1 MDSLS
6 PKHVSIKLIN
16 TPQRKY
22 FQRDLKM
29 ETQRFKIADILFGL
43 VIPIILA
50 VLIFALAYY
59 INPSGAMHI
68 LGASGATGTIA
79 VILSQGFA
87 QMIILGVP
95 MVLGLLW
102 NKWAGGA
109 AGFIM
114 GGIYYVAQ
122 AGQYNGLYAMAGG
135 VTVGVPVTNDTLL
148 GIANGSVTF
157 LAGSGYSSVPFN
169 FFGDLSMLFWLVNA
183 VIIGYIAGGL
193 NNGSTNFKRMLGAG
207 LTAALTTAVIQTL
220 MNYNVSLGDP
230 NNPMTARGMA
240 VGLWADPG
248 QAILINFVPSI
259 ALGVIVPIL
268 AKVMTW
274 YGLQPT
280 RHQ

>member
-1 MDSLS
+1 ME
-6 PKHVSIKLIN
+6 
-16 TPQRKY
+16 PQR
-22 FQRDLKM
+22 FR
-29 ETQRFKIADILFGL
+29 IADILNGL

-50 VLIFALAYY
+50 LLIFLIAYY
-59 INPSGAMHI
+59 INPSGAMHV
-68 LGASGATGTIA
+68 LGQAGATGTIA

-95 MVLGLLW
+95 LVLGLLW

-114 GGIYYVAQ
+114 GGLYYVAQ
-122 AGQYNGLYAMAGG
+122 AGQYNGLYAMGG
-135 VTVGVPVTNDTLL
+135 SVTVGVPITNDTLL

-157 LAGSGYSSVPFN
+157 LSGSGYSAVPFN
-169 FFGDLSMLFWLVNA
+169 FFGDLSILFWLVNA
-183 VIIGYIAGGL
+183 ILIGYIAGGL
-193 NNGSTNFKRMLGAG
+193 NNGSTSFKRMLGAG
-207 LTAALTTAVIQTL
+207 LTAAMTAAVIQTL

-230 NNPMTARGMA
+230 NNIGTARGMA
-240 VGLWADPG
+240 VQLWATDLG

-259 ALGVIVPIL
+259 ALGVIVPVL

-274 YGLQPT
+274 YGLQPM